1 MENNDVIKAG
11 KPPEYGTEIVTVRSP
26 QEVLTKQKI
35 PYFLGIS
42 KASTGAK
49 GISMNLVVIPPG
61 ASAEPHSH
69 RDFET
74 GIYVLQGKVE
84 TRYGEGLSKSV
95 INGAGDFVFIPPD
108 LPHKPTNLS
117 QTETAI
123 AVVVRNDPNEQENV
137 VPYEVGES

>member
-1 MENNDVIKAG
+1 MDDFREAE
-11 KPPEYGTEIVTVRSP
+11 PQETPEYGTEIVTVRSP
-26 QEVLTKQKI
+26 QEVLTQQKI

-69 RDFET
+69 REFET

-84 TRYGEGLSKSV
+84 TRYGEGLKKSV
-95 INGAGDFVFIPPD
+95 INETGDFVFIPPD
-108 LPHKPTNLS
+108 LPHQPTNLS
-117 QTETAI
+117 QSETAI

-137 VPYEVGES
+137 APYEVGES